1 MARNPLNRD
10 SHRGSS
16 EANMLTSSH
25 AAVHDSVVELLT
37 TYIFES
43 PRAVWPGT
51 DGMTLEDVVS
61 CYRAEAAAGHV
72 PAETELCERHPEL
85 AGQLAAFF
93 DPLETV
99 ARLM

>member
-1 MARNPLNRD
+1 
-10 SHRGSS
+10 
-16 EANMLTSSH
+16 MLTSSH

-72 PAETELCERHPEL
+72 PSEAELCEQHPEL
-85 AGQLAAFF
+85 AGKLAAFF
-93 DPLETV
+93 ATFDAAKE
-99 ARLM
+99 